1 MIEASPARHAL
12 CCGALHM
19 LAPADSE
26 PVASFPI
33 VAVGASAGGLDAFTQ
48 LLRHLPATTGFGFV
62 LIQHLDRAHTSVLSE
77 ALSKITAMP
86 VRQAEHGARVEPNH
100 VYVIP
105 PNADLALRA
114 GGLVL
119 TMRSPDDSKA
129 HLPVD
134 FFMRSLATELGGRAI
149 GVVLSGSASDGT
161 EGLRA
166 IQDRDGITF
175 AQLPSSA
182 KFPGMPQSAI
192 EAGVVDYGM
201 SIPELASELARL
213 SKHPYLQPTAPEPR
227 EPDENVR
234 QAIFARVRADF
245 GVDFGEFKQ
254 TTVRRRLARRLAL
267 RRVGDLSS
275 YLDLLKSEPN
285 EVRALYEDMLIHVTA
300 FFRDPDVFEALR
312 SAVFPQIIKNKP
324 AGMPVRVWVAGCSTG
339 EEVYSLAMTWLDF
352 FGDVKTSPVINFFGS
367 DVSEVAVQKARIG
380 VYSEAAM
387 RDVSDERRV
396 RYFSKVDGGYR
407 INKAVRELCLFAR
420 HDLVRGPPFSKL
432 DIVSC
437 RNVLI
442 YFDQALHKE
451 VLPTLHY
458 ALNQPG
464 FLVLG
469 RSENI
474 GSFGHLF
481 TPLDK
486 ANKIFVRSDVASAL
500 RPSTRTELRLPIG
513 ASQGR
518 LHTPSFHRATAYEK
532 HLDRLLLARYCPPGV
547 LVNANLDV
555 LLFRGQT
562 GAYLQAAPGQPQNNL
577 IGMAREGLLAAL
589 RATMEQAKQERMI
602 VRRPGVEVSQ
612 DSTTTRCDLVVVPF
626 SGLPESNESLFIVLF
641 EDAREAGDVLVPPKR
656 TLEVAPDAPAQRRQ
670 IARLEHELA
679 ATKEYLHTL
688 IEDHGRASDELGAS
702 NEELISGNEELQ
714 SMNEELET
722 AKEELQSINEEL
734 TTLNDELRARNQEA
748 AQANSDLANFAATV
762 DIPILTLDKQKRV
775 RRFTPQAR
783 TILNVLPADVG
794 RSIDDIKLNINV
806 PDLSEQVAVVIR
818 DALTKEAEVQDA
830 RGRWYRMQIRPYTN
844 ADGEVDGAIIS
855 LVDVNAFKALIAE
868 GEDARGQAERA
879 NAAKDDFLATL
890 SHELRTPLSSMLLNA
905 QQLRSGNPMTQE
917 QLQHTGERLE
927 RSTRLQVDLIDDL
940 LDVSR
945 IVAGK
950 LTLTRYPVDLGS
962 VVEAAIDEVAALAA
976 EKGVVLNVALAA
988 KVEPILLDRTRS
1000 QQIVSN
1006 LLTNAIKFT
1015 PKGGQIT
1022 VVVHTEGGAV
1032 HLRVTDTGI
1041 GIEPSFLPHVFARF
1055 SQRDSTIT
1063 RRHGGL
1069 GLGLALVRHLVE
1081 AQGGSVRAASAGV
1094 GLGATF
1100 SIAFPSQLGPE
1111 QQADAVAPAAA
1122 APLER
1127 PGRPHHHEALE
1138 GLRVLFV
1145 DDDLRTREAVLE
1157 VLHLAGAQVT
1167 LAASAAEG
1175 RSAIAAFHP
1184 QVILCD
1190 IAMPDEDGY
1199 SFIRQLR
1206 GASVEQG
1213 GAIPALALTALAA
1226 EEDRRRAL
1234 AAGFQMHLAKPIDI
1248 DRLREAVR
1256 TLSAMRASPAVRHE
1270 QIV

>member
-1 MIEASPARHAL
+1 
-12 CCGALHM
+12 M
-19 LAPADSE
+19 LAPSE
-26 PVASFPI
+26 SETVASFPI
-33 VAVGASAGGLDAFTQ
+33 VAVGASAGGLDAFSQ
-48 LLRHLPATTGFGFV
+48 LLRHVPADTGFGFV
-62 LIQHLDRAHTSVLSE
+62 LIQHLDRTHTSGLSE
-77 ALSKITAMP
+77 ALSKVTAMP
-86 VRQAEHGARVEPNH
+86 VRQAEHGARVEPNR

-114 GGLVL
+114 GCLVL
-119 TMRSPDDSKA
+119 SMRSTGESKP

-134 FFMRSLATELGGRAI
+134 FFMHSLASELGGRAI

-166 IQDRDGITF
+166 IQERDGITF

-182 KFPGMPQSAI
+182 KFPGMPQSAV
-192 EAGVVDYGM
+192 EAGVVDYGL

-213 SKHPYLQPTAPEPR
+213 STHPYMQSIALEAR
-227 EPDENVR
+227 EPDADIRE
-234 QAIFARVRADF
+234 AIFARVRADF

-254 TTVRRRLARRLAL
+254 TTVTRRLARRLAL
-267 RRVGDLSS
+267 RRVGDLTS
-275 YLDLLKSEPN
+275 YLALLKSEPN

-300 FFRDPDVFEALR
+300 FFRDPEVFEVLR
-312 SAVFPQIIKNKP
+312 TAVFPEIIRHKP

-339 EEVYSLAMTWLDF
+339 EEVYSLAMAWLDS
-352 FGDVKTSPVINFFGS
+352 FGDVSTAPVINFFGS
-367 DVSEVAVQKARIG
+367 DVSEVSVQKARIG
-380 VYSEAAM
+380 VYSDAAM
-387 RDVSDERRV
+387 RDVSDERRI

-407 INKAVRELCLFAR
+407 IKKAVRELCLFAR

-486 ANKIFVRSDVASAL
+486 ANKIFVRADVASAL
-500 RPSTRTELRLPIG
+500 RVSTRTELRLPVG
-513 ASQGR
+513 APRGR
-518 LHTPSFHRATAYEK
+518 SHTPPFERTSMYEK

-562 GAYLQAAPGQPQNNL
+562 GAYLQAAPGQPQTSL

-589 RATMEQAKQERMI
+589 RATMEQAKQERTI
-602 VRRPGVEVSQ
+602 VRRKGVEVGR
-612 DSTTTRCDLVVVPF
+612 DGTTTVCDLVVVPF
-626 SGLPESNESLFIVLF
+626 SGLPESQESLFIVLF
-641 EDAREAGDVLVPPKR
+641 EDAEAGQGFAPKR
-656 TLEVAPDAPAQRRQ
+656 ALELEPDAPAQSRR

-688 IEDHGRASDELGAS
+688 IDEHSRASDELGAS
-702 NEELISGNEELQ
+702 NEELLSGNEELQ

-734 TTLNDELRARNQEA
+734 TTLNDELRTRNQEA
-748 AQANSDLANFAATV
+748 AQANSDLANFAAIV
-762 DIPILTLDKQKRV
+762 DIPILTLDKQMRV

-806 PDLSEQVAVVIR
+806 PNLSEQIAVVIR
-818 DALTKEAEVQDA
+818 DAATTEAEVQDA

-844 ADGEVDGAIIS
+844 ADDLVDGAIIS
-855 LVDVNAFKALIAE
+855 LVDVNALKTLIAE
-868 GEDARGQAERA
+868 GADARGQAERA

-890 SHELRTPLSSMLLNA
+890 SHELRTPLSSMLLTA
-905 QQLRSGNPMTQE
+905 QQLRGGTAMTQE
-917 QLQHTGERLE
+917 QLQRTGERLE
-927 RSTRLQVDLIDDL
+927 RSTLLQVDLIDDL

-950 LTLTRYPVDLGS
+950 LTLTRHLVDLGS
-962 VVEAAIDEVAALAA
+962 VVEAAIDEVAVLAA
-976 EKGVVLNVALAA
+976 AKDLVLNVALDA
-988 KVEPILLDRTRS
+988 KVGALWLDRTRS

-1022 VVVHTEGGAV
+1022 VVVQTEGGVV

-1081 AQGGSVRAASAGV
+1081 AQGGSVRAESAGV
-1094 GLGATF
+1094 GQGATF
-1100 SIAFPSQLGPE
+1100 TVSFPLPVDPERGASAPEVGGVLG
-1111 QQADAVAPAAA
+1111 
-1122 APLER
+1122 R
-1127 PGRPHHHEALE
+1127 PGRAHHYEALE
-1138 GLRVLFV
+1138 GLRILVV

-1157 VLHLAGAQVT
+1157 VLHLAGAQVA

-1175 RSAIAAFHP
+1175 RSSITSFRP
-1184 QVILCD
+1184 QIILCD
-1190 IAMPDEDGY
+1190 IAMPEEDGY

-1206 GASVEQG
+1206 AAPIEQG
-1213 GAIPALALTALAA
+1213 AAIPALALTAMAT

-1256 TLSAMRASPAVRHE
+1256 TLSAMSASPAVQHDV
-1270 QIV
+1270 IA